1 MSLIGKYPVLTITGP
16 RQSGKTTLVEQ
27 LFPEYT
33 YVNFE
38 DIEQKN
44 FALDDPKGFLDSK
57 GKYIETFAKL
67 LKTVFLSTVKNLNYL
82 YFCYVKILHSVQK
95 DKILSFAKVSTYV
108 ERDVRQLL
116 NIGDL
121 NSFQNFIFM
130 IPAWQRHYWVFAI
143 LNDFR
148 HTS

>member
-1 MSLIGKYPVLTITGP
+1 MIKRQLEKKVMSPIGKYPVLTITGP

-38 DIEQKN
+38 DIEQRN

-67 LKTVFLSTVKNLNYL
+67 LKTVFLSTAKNLNYL
-82 YFCYVKILHSVQK
+82 
-95 DKILSFAKVSTYV
+95 
-108 ERDVRQLL
+108 
-116 NIGDL
+116 
-121 NSFQNFIFM
+121 
-130 IPAWQRHYWVFAI
+130 
-143 LNDFR
+143 
-148 HTS
+148 